1 MGCFSAGAFGVIA
14 YLGLFSNNLERID
27 KDLSTTSIFA
37 LHSLMESSAGRDM
50 LCKVSATVDIN
61 DMLSL
66 ILLSS
71 LYR

>member
-1 MGCFSAGAFGVIA
+1 MGCSSAGAYGVIG

-37 LHSLMESSAGRDM
+37 LHSLIESSAGRDI
-50 LCKVSATVDIN
+50 LCRVSATVYSK
-61 DMLSL
+61 DMLNL

-71 LYR
+71 PYR